1 MNYQRKGLYITVEE
15 IHNTTLKWIRNTQET
30 MFQEEIKCLTE
41 KSTKKLSTVR
51 QLKLYMDEQN
61 ILRCGGRIDNAPLS
75 ETTRYPYLLPTKHT
89 FTTLVIMDA
98 YFNQLHGGV
107 NITVTHL
114 RKTYWILKI
123 SQSVKTI
130 LRKCVTCRKVIGKTY
145 PKQDPP
151 PLPQERVQETTPFSV
166 TGVDFAG
173 PLYVKNYD
181 NTKSKVYICL
191 AGITLSVANV
201 AICDFFS

>member
-1 MNYQRKGLYITVEE
+1 
-15 IHNTTLKWIRNTQET
+15 
-30 MFQEEIKCLTE
+30 
-41 KSTKKLSTVR
+41 
-51 QLKLYMDEQN
+51 MDEQN

-98 YFNQLHGGV
+98 HLNQLHGGV

-114 RKTYWILKI
+114 RQTYWIPKI
-123 SQSVKTI
+123 RQSVKTI
-130 LRKCVTCRKVIGKTY
+130 LRKCVTCHKVIGKAY
-145 PKQDPP
+145 PKPDPP
-151 PLPQERVQETTPFSV
+151 PLPQERVQETIPFSV

-181 NTKSKVYICL
+181 NTKSNVYISHLLIHMCF
-191 AGITLSVANV
+191 
-201 AICDFFS
+201 D